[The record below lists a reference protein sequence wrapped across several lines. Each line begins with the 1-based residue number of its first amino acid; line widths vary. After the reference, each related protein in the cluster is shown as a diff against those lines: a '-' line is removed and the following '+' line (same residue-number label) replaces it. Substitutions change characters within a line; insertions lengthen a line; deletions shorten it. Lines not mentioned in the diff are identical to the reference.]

1 MLAFRMHYLSI
12 IFITLLLFGCGENS
26 NTDSDNNLSNEINS
40 EY

>member
-1 MLAFRMHYLSI
+1 MHYLSI